1 MGAHR
6 SVVKHSYLT
15 GKDKGVARAQAHVRY
30 IQFRGGKDKEEG
42 TRSFFNDVRDEIYS
56 GEVREAVSDQNPRGT
71 VMHKLILSPGVQGAD
86 VKEYCREV
94 MADLSSRKGLDLEWY
109 GVQHENTDN
118 PHVHIVVMGTDQNG
132 HKVRLNKEDYTK
144 IKEAGDRYLERNR
157 LLDREEKDKEKDKDE
172 KDRGDRNPAA
182 RFFDA
187 LKAAAREFSRTI
199 SKDEKGGK
207 PESKFEQR
215 KREKEEEKQ
224 KEVAALGETIDLDDY
239 LAKQVEKEER
249 EEARREKAWKEY
261 CKPIEIS
268 RDGQEPAKYDRSS
281 SLQSLRGLERDYRN
295 DDALAR
301 AGMSEADAKRL
312 NDWIKEK
319 YRDEKRIETKAEK
332 LESIDVELDSESKG
346 KWTKGS
352 SLEELRKLET
362 LNARGEVY
370 LDDAER
376 TALANWVKDQELKE
390 PVRIELEPGAE
401 PMVYDKEDSK
411 ESLQF
416 LAKEYEKGEH
426 WATQGLSKAEYQK
439 VKTWIKDKDRPK
451 ELDKEPGEKPEK
463 EADRPLHVGKTKDG
477 KDRYVSKNMDA
488 DTLRAARDD
497 LKNGP
502 DAKKEDLDRLD
513 GWIDA
518 REKEENKDPNKKPY
532 QKRRKVTPRERL
544 MQRAINQGK
553 AERWNNY
560 YKEKTEQRTRLEA
573 EKANLQGQKR
583 ALNKYEKERETV
595 DGQYSEIWGAD
606 KSALATTVKGASV
619 GGLRPMGANQW
630 VKLITQAK
638 QNFEAKQRAAR
649 EDAAK
654 TQKGLARQ
662 LEEDKKTQ
670 KPTEK
675 NQEKDLKP
683 VTEKPKDKGEKPASV
698 DKEAAKEPEVKPVDN
713 SKLETETRELGK
725 DLKNKK
731 KKEEDRDP
739 HRKPDDDKG
748 KESPF
753 KRDPWGRW

>member
-6 SVVKHSYLT
+6 SFVKHSYLT
-15 GKDKGVARAQAHVRY
+15 GKDQGVARAQAHVRY
-30 IQFRGGKDKEEG
+30 IQFRGGKDKDEG

-56 GEVREAVSDQNPRGT
+56 GEVKEAVSDQNPRGT

-109 GVQHENTDN
+109 GVQHDNTDN
-118 PHVHIVVMGTDQNG
+118 PHVHIVVMGADQNG
-132 HKVRLNKEDYTK
+132 HKVRLTKDDYTK

-157 LLDREEKDKEKDKDE
+157 LLDREEKDKERDKDD
-172 KDRGDRNPAA
+172 KDRDERNPAT
-182 RFFDA
+182 RLFDA

-199 SKDEKGGK
+199 AKDEKESK
-207 PESKFEQR
+207 KESKFDQR

-224 KEVAALGETIDLDDY
+224 KEIDALGETVDLDDY
-239 LAKQVEKEER
+239 LAKQAEKEER
-249 EEARREKAWKEY
+249 EEVRRERAWKAY
-261 CKPIEIS
+261 CKPIEIE
-268 RDGQEPAKYDRSS
+268 RGGHEPVRYDRSS
-281 SLQSLRGLERDYRN
+281 SLGSLRELERDYKN
-295 DDALAR
+295 DNAQVK
-301 AGMSEADAKRL
+301 AGMSDRDAARL
-312 NDWIKEK
+312 NDWIREK
-319 YRDEKRIETKAEK
+319 YRDEKRIENKAEK
-332 LESIDVELDSESKG
+332 LETIDVELDSENQG
-346 KWTKGS
+346 KWTKAS
-352 SLEELRKLET
+352 SLEELRKLEA
-362 LNARGEVY
+362 LNVRGEVY

-376 TALANWVKDQELKE
+376 KALGNWIKDQELKQ
-390 PVRIELEPGAE
+390 PIRIELEPGSE
-401 PMVYDKEDSK
+401 PMEYDKEDSK

-426 WATQGLSKAEYQK
+426 WATQGLSKAEYEK

-451 ELDKEPGEKPEK
+451 ELEKEPSGKAEKD
-463 EADRPLHVGKTKDG
+463 ADKPLRLGKTKDG
-477 KDRYVSKNMDA
+477 KDRFVSKNMDA
-488 DTLRAARDD
+488 DTLRAARDE
-497 LKNGP
+497 LKASP
-502 DAKKEDLDRLD
+502 DVKKDELERLDR
-513 GWIDA
+513 WINT
-518 REKEENKDPNKKPY
+518 REKEESKDPNKKPY
-532 QKRRKVTPRERL
+532 QKRRKLSPRERL
-544 MQRAINQGK
+544 MQRAINQDK

-560 YKEKTEQRTRLEA
+560 YKEKTDQRTRLQA
-573 EKANLQGQKR
+573 EKANLQAQKR

-619 GGLRPMGANQW
+619 GGLRPLGANQW

-649 EDAAK
+649 EEASK
-654 TQKGLARQ
+654 TQKGLAKQ
-662 LEEDKKTQ
+662 LEQDKKTQ

-675 NQEKDLKP
+675 GQDKDAKP
-683 VTEKPKDKGEKPASV
+683 LTDKPKEKGEKPLVPNA
-698 DKEAAKEPEVKPVDN
+698 ETTKEPEPKAIDN

>member
-30 IQFRGGKDKEEG
+30 IQFRDGKDKDQA

-56 GEVREAVSDQNPRGT
+56 GEVREAVSEQNPRGT

-94 MADLSSRKGLDLEWY
+94 MGDLSSRKGLDLEWY
-109 GVQHENTDN
+109 AVQHDNTDN

-132 HKVRLNKEDYTK
+132 HKVRLNKDDYTK

-157 LLDREEKDKEKDKDE
+157 LLEREEKDKDKDRDDKE
-172 KDRGDRNPAA
+172 RDERHPAT

-187 LKAAAREFSRTI
+187 LKAAAREFSRTMA
-199 SKDEKGGK
+199 KDEKGNK
-207 PESKFEQR
+207 TESKFEQR

-224 KEVAALGETIDLDDY
+224 KEIDALGDTVNLDDY
-239 LAKQVEKEER
+239 LVKQAEKEER

-261 CKPIEIS
+261 CRAIEIE
-268 RDGQEPAKYDRSS
+268 RGGHETLKYDRAS
-281 SLQSLRGLERDYRN
+281 SLTSLRELERDYRN
-295 DDALAR
+295 EDPQVR
-301 AGMSEADAKRL
+301 AGMSDRDAARL

-319 YRDEKRIETKAEK
+319 YREEKRIETKADK
-332 LESIDVELDSESKG
+332 LESIDVELDSENQG
-346 KWTKGS
+346 KWDKTS
-352 SLEELRKLET
+352 ALEDLRKLEA
-362 LNARGEVY
+362 LNSRGEVY

-376 TALANWVKDQELKE
+376 KALGNWIKDQELKQ
-390 PVRIELEPGAE
+390 PVKIELDPGSE
-401 PMVYDKEDSK
+401 PMVYDKDDSK
-411 ESLQF
+411 ESLKF
-416 LAKEYEKGEH
+416 LVREYERGET
-426 WATQGLSKAEYQK
+426 WATQGLNKTDYQK
-439 VKTWIKDKDRPK
+439 VKTWIKDKDR
-451 ELDKEPGEKPEK
+451 EKEPEKATENQPEK
-463 EADRPLHVGKTKDG
+463 DADRPLRVGKTKEG
-477 KDRYVSKNMDA
+477 KDRFVSKGMDSE
-488 DTLRAARDD
+488 TLRSARDE
-497 LKNGP
+497 LKGSP
-502 DAKKEDLDRLD
+502 EAKKEDLDRLD
-513 GWIDA
+513 GWINA

-532 QKRRKVTPRERL
+532 QKRRKRSAREKL
-544 MQRAINQGK
+544 MQRAINQDR

-560 YKEKTEQRTRLEA
+560 YKEKSDQRTRLEA

-606 KSALATTVKGASV
+606 KSALATSVRGASV

-630 VKLITQAK
+630 VRLITQAK

-649 EDAAK
+649 EEATK
-654 TQKGLARQ
+654 TQKGLAKQ
-662 LEEDKKTQ
+662 LEQDKKTQ
-670 KPTEK
+670 KPADK
-675 NQEKDLKP
+675 GLAKDAQP
-683 VTEKPKDKGEKPASV
+683 VIEKPKQKSEKPLGASQEG
-698 DKEAAKEPEVKPVDN
+698 KKEPEPKPMDN

-731 KKEEDRDP
+731 QKEEDRDP

-748 KESPF
+748 RESPF

>member
-30 IQFRGGKDKEEG
+30 IQFRDGKDKDQA

-94 MADLSSRKGLDLEWY
+94 MGDLSSRKGLDLEWY
-109 GVQHENTDN
+109 AVQHDNTDN
-118 PHVHIVVMGTDQNG
+118 PHVHIVVMGADQNG
-132 HKVRLNKEDYTK
+132 HKVRLNKDDYTK

-157 LLDREEKDKEKDKDE
+157 LLDREEKDKEKDKDDKE
-172 KDRGDRNPAA
+172 HERSPAT

-187 LKAAAREFSRTI
+187 LKAAAREFSRTMA
-199 SKDEKGGK
+199 KDGKGGK
-207 PESKFEQR
+207 TESKFDQR
-215 KREKEEEKQ
+215 KREKEEEKRR
-224 KEVAALGETIDLDDY
+224 EIDALGDTVDLDDY
-239 LAKQVEKEER
+239 LAKQAEKEER
-249 EEARREKAWKEY
+249 EEIRRERAWKEY
-261 CKPIEIS
+261 CRPIEIE
-268 RDGQEPAKYDRSS
+268 RGGHETFKYDRTSS
-281 SLQSLRGLERDYRN
+281 MESLRALERDYRN
-295 DDALAR
+295 NDAQVK
-301 AGMSEADAKRL
+301 AGMSDRDATRL

-319 YRDEKRIETKAEK
+319 YRDEKRIENKAEK
-332 LESIDVELDSESKG
+332 LESIDVELDAENQG
-346 KWTKGS
+346 KWDKTS
-352 SLEELRKLET
+352 SLEELRKLDA
-362 LNARGEVY
+362 LNVRGEVY

-376 TALANWVKDQELKE
+376 KALGNWIKDQELKQ
-390 PVRIELEPGAE
+390 PVRIELDPGSE
-401 PMVYDKEDSK
+401 PMVYDKDDSK
-411 ESLQF
+411 ESLKF
-416 LAKEYEKGEH
+416 LVREYEKGEA
-426 WATQGLSKAEYQK
+426 WATQGLNKTDYQK
-439 VKTWIKDKDRPK
+439 VKTWIKDKDR
-451 ELDKEPGEKPEK
+451 EKEPEKGTENQPEK
-463 EADRPLHVGKTKDG
+463 EADRPLRVGKTKEG
-477 KDRYVSKNMDA
+477 KDRFVSKGMDS
-488 DTLRAARDD
+488 DTLRSARDE
-497 LKNGP
+497 LKGSP

-513 GWIDA
+513 GWINA
-518 REKEENKDPNKKPY
+518 REKEENKDPNKKPFE
-532 QKRRKVTPRERL
+532 KRRKRTAREKL
-544 MQRAINQGK
+544 MQRAINHDR

-560 YKEKTEQRTRLEA
+560 YKEKSDQRTRLQA

-606 KSALATTVKGASV
+606 KSALATSVKGASV

-630 VKLITQAK
+630 VRLITQAK

-649 EDAAK
+649 EEATK
-654 TQKGLARQ
+654 TQKGLAKQ
-662 LEEDKKTQ
+662 LEHDKKTQ
-670 KPTEK
+670 KPDDKGQTKDVQPVTDKPKEK
-675 NQEKDLKP
+675 
-683 VTEKPKDKGEKPASV
+683 TEKPLGARTDAE
-698 DKEAAKEPEVKPVDN
+698 KEPEPKPMDN